1 MLSTTTL
8 SIASF
13 FLMALSTKGL
23 FETLNINDIQ
33 HKWLTNMKYVMLGCR
48 YAECRI
54 LFVVMLNVVMLNVV
68 MLSAVGAKLL
78 FSPLLEVPRHSVK
91 RHTEE

>member
-23 FETLNINDIQ
+23 FEMVNINGTK
-33 HKWLTNMKYVMLGCR
+33 HKWHNNMKDVMLRCR

-54 LFVVMLNVVMLNVV
+54 LFVVMLNAV
-68 MLSAVGAKLL
+68 MLSGVMLSVLGQ
-78 FSPLLEVPRHSVK
+78 FSFLSPFGGSATFSKTTL
-91 RHTEE
+91 